1 MLTLSYGFK
10 KPQTP
15 DRGPVVF
22 PALEA
27 NWQQVNDHTHDGV
40 NSAKINSASISKTKV
55 TLVAAGWVVLG
66 SGHFKQA
73 LNIPG
78 VNNYDD
84 VTLEFRLSTGEIIHP
99 TVIKTGLQQ
108 CEVYI
113 DDSTQDL
120 SVLIN

>member
-10 KPQTP
+10 KPQTN

-22 PALEA
+22 PALET
-27 NWQQVNDHTHDGV
+27 NWQQVNDHDHNGV
-40 NSAKINSASISKTKV
+40 NSKKVSSASIEKTTV
-55 TLVAAGWVVLG
+55 SLLSAGWVALG
-66 SGHFKQA
+66 NGHFKQA

-84 VTLEFRLSTGEIIHP
+84 VTLEFRLSTGEIINP

-113 DDSTQDL
+113 DDPTQDL
-120 SVLIN
+120 RVLIN